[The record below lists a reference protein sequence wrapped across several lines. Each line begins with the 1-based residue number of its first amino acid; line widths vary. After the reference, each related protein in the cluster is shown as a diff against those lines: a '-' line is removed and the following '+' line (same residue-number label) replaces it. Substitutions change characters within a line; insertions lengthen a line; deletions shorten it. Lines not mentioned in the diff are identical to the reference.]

1 MKIGEL
7 NMHCGECQL
16 IEHCG
21 EPYSDILIC
30 YEERFKEVNED
41 KFLELIADSQ
51 RKSKKARINDV
62 YKRLCLSSNK
72 GGQNK

>member
-7 NMHCGECQL
+7 KMHCGECDL

-21 EPYSDILIC
+21 EPWSDIAIC
-30 YEERFKEVNED
+30 CEERFKEVDED
-41 KFLELIADSQ
+41 IFLQLIETSE

-62 YKRLCLSSNK
+62 YKRLNS
-72 GGQNK
+72 

>member
-7 NMHCGECQL
+7 RMHCGECNL

-21 EPYSDILIC
+21 EPYSDIAIC
-30 YEERFKEVNED
+30 CEERLKNINED
-41 KFLELIADSQ
+41 EFSKLIETSE

-62 YKRLCLSSNK
+62 YKRLKIS
-72 GGQNK
+72 